1 VHRTEPADPHQL
13 GDAATVLASY
23 LPARIIMPARIAA
36 GIRVNDSKG
45 RQSGFS
51 EDREAIRERG

>member
-1 VHRTEPADPHQL
+1 VLQTNLE
-13 GDAATVLASY
+13 DAATVLTSY

>member
-1 VHRTEPADPHQL
+1 MFAISWSTHRRL
-13 GDAATVLASY
+13 CRVLTSY

-36 GIRVNDSKG
+36 GIRVDDSKG

-51 EDREAIRERG
+51 EDRESIRERG

>member
-1 VHRTEPADPHQL
+1 VQGRNQL
-13 GDAATVLASY
+13 IRINWAIATTILTSY
-23 LPARIIMPARIAA
+23 QPARIIMPARIAA

-51 EDREAIRERG
+51 EDREAITERG